1 MDHENQELSP
11 TVSQS
16 GEPQEVVLRYEAPVT
31 PIVERYVQPTPLP
44 GQPKKHTS
52 PRKKRKGLKIFL
64 FCMLGLL
71 LVSGVVTALW
81 LGGAFDDHRSYHD
94 DDFEQRHDEDYYDNS
109 EHGETTIKRLP
120 NTDKVKL
127 RYNESHGEKAHK
139 VAPDGGL
146 LLGTA
151 AEHPGQLLETPAA
164 EDRLPE
170 VGGNFVQGESEVAS
184 INMVY
189 GSASVGARSM
199 TSSSS
204 PGIALKSEGISYC
217 AAARIPIVYA
227 NISRGGPGVGAIQ
240 PAQQDYFQAT
250 KASGNG
256 GFEMIVLAP
265 ATVQEAVDLTYK
277 AFDLADRDRN
287 PVLILADGVIG
298 TMMEPVELPEMKSDE
313 EIAAI
318 RESKKKWACIG
329 HELDLP
335 NRSWIEPGQWDTNKM
350 QRVNEEAAALYASW
364 EKDVMVEEY
373 CTEDAE
379 VVITAYGISG
389 RIAKSVVEMM
399 RAEGKK
405 VGLIRPITVHPF
417 PKAAFDKLDYGTCHA
432 ILDVEMSIPAQM
444 VEDVDH
450 AVRGRCPIKTC
461 LCSGGNVMSREAV
474 VEAVEKLLNK

>member
-1 MDHENQELSP
+1 MARVLMKGCEAIAEAAVRAGCRFFAGYP
-11 TVSQS
+11 IT
-16 GEPQEVVLRYEAPVT
+16 PQ
-31 PIVERYVQPTPLP
+31 
-44 GQPKKHTS
+44 
-52 PRKKRKGLKIFL
+52 
-64 FCMLGLL
+64 
-71 LVSGVVTALW
+71 
-81 LGGAFDDHRSYHD
+81 
-94 DDFEQRHDEDYYDNS
+94 
-109 EHGETTIKRLP
+109 
-120 NTDKVKL
+120 
-127 RYNESHGEKAHK
+127 NESPEYFAR
-139 VAPDGGL
+139 
-146 LLGTA
+146 
-151 AEHPGQLLETPAA
+151 
-164 EDRLPE
+164 RLPE
-170 VGGNFVQGESEVAS
+170 VGGSFVQGESEVAS

-189 GSASVGARSM
+189 GAASVGARSM

-217 AAARIPIVYA
+217 AAARIPMVDA

-265 ATVQEAVDLTYK
+265 ATVQEAVDLTCK
-277 AFDLADRDRN
+277 AFELADRDRN

-298 TMMEPVELPEMKSDE
+298 TMMEPVELPEMMSDE

-329 HELDLP
+329 HPLDYAH
-335 NRSWIEPGQWDTNKM
+335 RAWIQPGQWDTNKM
-350 QRVNEEAAALYASW
+350 QAVNEEALRLYNSW

-417 PKAAFDKLDYGTCHA
+417 PKASFEKLDYGTCRA
-432 ILDVEMSIPAQM
+432 SLDVEMSIPAQLA
-444 VEDVDH
+444 EDVDH
-450 AVRGRCPIKTC
+450 AVRGRCPIETC
-461 LCSGGNVMSREAV
+461 LCSGGNIMSREAV
-474 VEAVEKLLNK
+474 VEAVEKLLNR

>member
-1 MDHENQELSP
+1 MARVLMKGCEAIAEAAVRAGCRFFAGYP
-11 TVSQS
+11 IT
-16 GEPQEVVLRYEAPVT
+16 PQ
-31 PIVERYVQPTPLP
+31 
-44 GQPKKHTS
+44 
-52 PRKKRKGLKIFL
+52 
-64 FCMLGLL
+64 
-71 LVSGVVTALW
+71 
-81 LGGAFDDHRSYHD
+81 
-94 DDFEQRHDEDYYDNS
+94 
-109 EHGETTIKRLP
+109 
-120 NTDKVKL
+120 
-127 RYNESHGEKAHK
+127 NEIPEYFAR
-139 VAPDGGL
+139 
-146 LLGTA
+146 
-151 AEHPGQLLETPAA
+151 
-164 EDRLPE
+164 RLPE
-170 VGGNFVQGESEVAS
+170 VGGSFVQGESEVAS

-189 GSASVGARSM
+189 GAASVGARSM

-217 AAARIPIVYA
+217 AAARIPMVYA

-265 ATVQEAVDLTYK
+265 ATVQDAVDLTCK
-277 AFDLADRDRN
+277 AFELADRDRN

-298 TMMEPVELPEMKSDE
+298 TMMEPVELPEMMSDE

-329 HELDLP
+329 HPLDYAH
-335 NRSWIEPGQWDTNKM
+335 RAWIQPGQWDTNKM
-350 QRVNEEAAALYASW
+350 QAVNEEALRLYNSW

-417 PKAAFDKLDYGTCHA
+417 PKASFEKLDYGTCRA
-432 ILDVEMSIPAQM
+432 ILDVEMSIPAQLA
-444 VEDVDH
+444 EDVDH
-450 AVRGRCPIKTC
+450 AVRGRCPIETC
-461 LCSGGNVMSREAV
+461 LCSGGNIMSREAV
-474 VEAVEKLLNK
+474 VEAVEKLLNR

>member
-1 MDHENQELSP
+1 MARVLMKGCEAIAEAAVRAGCRFFAGYP
-11 TVSQS
+11 IT
-16 GEPQEVVLRYEAPVT
+16 PQ
-31 PIVERYVQPTPLP
+31 
-44 GQPKKHTS
+44 
-52 PRKKRKGLKIFL
+52 
-64 FCMLGLL
+64 
-71 LVSGVVTALW
+71 
-81 LGGAFDDHRSYHD
+81 
-94 DDFEQRHDEDYYDNS
+94 
-109 EHGETTIKRLP
+109 
-120 NTDKVKL
+120 
-127 RYNESHGEKAHK
+127 NEIPEYFAR
-139 VAPDGGL
+139 
-146 LLGTA
+146 
-151 AEHPGQLLETPAA
+151 
-164 EDRLPE
+164 RLPE
-170 VGGNFVQGESEVAS
+170 VGGSFVQGESEVAS

-189 GSASVGARSM
+189 GAASVGARSM

-217 AAARIPIVYA
+217 AAARIPMVYA

-265 ATVQEAVDLTYK
+265 ATVQEAVDLTCK
-277 AFDLADRDRN
+277 AFELADRDRN

-298 TMMEPVELPEMKSDE
+298 TMMEPVELPEMMSDE

-329 HELDLP
+329 HPLDYAH
-335 NRSWIEPGQWDTNKM
+335 RAWIQPGQWDTNKM
-350 QRVNEEAAALYASW
+350 QAVNEEALRLYNSW

-417 PKAAFDKLDYGTCHA
+417 PKASFEKLDYGTCRA
-432 ILDVEMSIPAQM
+432 ILDVEMSIPAQLA
-444 VEDVDH
+444 EDVDH
-450 AVRGRCPIKTC
+450 AVRGRCPIETC
-461 LCSGGNVMSREAV
+461 LCSGGNIMSREAV
-474 VEAVEKLLNK
+474 IEAVEKLLNW

>member
-1 MDHENQELSP
+1 MARVLMKGCEAIAEAAVRAGCRFFAGYP
-11 TVSQS
+11 IT
-16 GEPQEVVLRYEAPVT
+16 PQ
-31 PIVERYVQPTPLP
+31 
-44 GQPKKHTS
+44 
-52 PRKKRKGLKIFL
+52 
-64 FCMLGLL
+64 
-71 LVSGVVTALW
+71 
-81 LGGAFDDHRSYHD
+81 
-94 DDFEQRHDEDYYDNS
+94 
-109 EHGETTIKRLP
+109 
-120 NTDKVKL
+120 
-127 RYNESHGEKAHK
+127 NEIPEYFAR
-139 VAPDGGL
+139 
-146 LLGTA
+146 
-151 AEHPGQLLETPAA
+151 
-164 EDRLPE
+164 RLPE
-170 VGGNFVQGESEVAS
+170 VGGSFVQGESEVAS

-189 GSASVGARSM
+189 GAASVGARSM

-217 AAARIPIVYA
+217 AAARIPMVYA

-265 ATVQEAVDLTYK
+265 ATVQEAVDLTCK
-277 AFDLADRDRN
+277 AFELADRDRN

-298 TMMEPVELPEMKSDE
+298 TMMEPVELPEMMSDE
-313 EIAAI
+313 EIVAI

-329 HELDLP
+329 HPLDYAH
-335 NRSWIEPGQWDTNKM
+335 RAWIQPGQWDTNKM
-350 QRVNEEAAALYASW
+350 QAVNEEALRLYNSW

-417 PKAAFDKLDYGTCHA
+417 PKASFEKLDYGTCRA
-432 ILDVEMSIPAQM
+432 ILDVEMSIPAQLA
-444 VEDVDH
+444 EDVDH
-450 AVRGRCPIKTC
+450 AVRGRCPIETC
-461 LCSGGNVMSREAV
+461 LCSGGNIMSREAV
-474 VEAVEKLLNK
+474 VEAVEKLLNR

>member
-1 MDHENQELSP
+1 MARVLMKGCEAIAEAAVRAGCRFFAGYP
-11 TVSQS
+11 IT
-16 GEPQEVVLRYEAPVT
+16 PQ
-31 PIVERYVQPTPLP
+31 
-44 GQPKKHTS
+44 
-52 PRKKRKGLKIFL
+52 
-64 FCMLGLL
+64 
-71 LVSGVVTALW
+71 
-81 LGGAFDDHRSYHD
+81 
-94 DDFEQRHDEDYYDNS
+94 
-109 EHGETTIKRLP
+109 
-120 NTDKVKL
+120 
-127 RYNESHGEKAHK
+127 NEIPEYFAR
-139 VAPDGGL
+139 
-146 LLGTA
+146 
-151 AEHPGQLLETPAA
+151 
-164 EDRLPE
+164 RLPE
-170 VGGNFVQGESEVAS
+170 VGGSFVQGESEVAS

-189 GSASVGARSM
+189 GAASVGARSM

-217 AAARIPIVYA
+217 AAARIPMVYA

-265 ATVQEAVDLTYK
+265 ATVQEAVDLTCK
-277 AFDLADRDRN
+277 AFELADRDRN

-298 TMMEPVELPEMKSDE
+298 TMMEPVELPEMMSDE

-329 HELDLP
+329 HPLDYAH
-335 NRSWIEPGQWDTNKM
+335 RAWIQPGQWDTNKM
-350 QRVNEEAAALYASW
+350 QAVNEEALRLYNSW

-389 RIAKSVVEMM
+389 CIAKSVVEMM

-417 PKAAFDKLDYGTCHA
+417 PKASFEKLDYGTCRA
-432 ILDVEMSIPAQM
+432 ILDVEMSIPAQLA
-444 VEDVDH
+444 EDVDH
-450 AVRGRCPIKTC
+450 AVRGRCPIETC
-461 LCSGGNVMSREAV
+461 LCSGGNIMSREAV
-474 VEAVEKLLNK
+474 VEAVEKLLNR